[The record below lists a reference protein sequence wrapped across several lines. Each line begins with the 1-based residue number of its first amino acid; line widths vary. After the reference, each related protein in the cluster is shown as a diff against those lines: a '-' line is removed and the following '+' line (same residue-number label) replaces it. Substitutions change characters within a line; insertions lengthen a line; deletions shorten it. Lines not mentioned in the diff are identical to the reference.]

1 MPNSIRELIQKLQ
14 DVRESKALLYFLS
27 DRRSTIRIPGINTVL
42 AGEPHLIIYDH
53 LRTIGHVPKLD
64 LVIHTRGGNL
74 DAVWPLVS
82 ICREMSEQ
90 FSVLVPMTAHSAGT
104 LLCLG
109 AEQVL
114 MGTGASL
121 SPIDPSTSNLFNP
134 TDKHGNP
141 KPISVEDVVSYFR
154 LARDESKGTGIHD
167 QQQILE
173 IFKQLSNS
181 VSPLALGNVN
191 RVHTQIRLIAE
202 KLLNLHPSK
211 FKGKEHIDKIVKVL
225 TEELYSH
232 SHQIGITEAIDLFG
246 DKFIQKPTEEVEQVM
261 WDIFEWCATAFKLR
275 GTFNVKEWIGTE
287 TQKTL
292 DVVGAILVSEN
303 LSHAFTSKV
312 VIRQLPELPPQAQ
325 IQIPPGQQMPLI
337 PGLPT
342 KINIEPIKEGWYTIS
357 EGENIWSNIP

>member
-1 MPNSIRELIQKLQ
+1 MPNSLIELILKLQ
-14 DVRESKALLYFLS
+14 ELRESKVLLYFLS
-27 DRRSTIRIPGINTVL
+27 DRRSTVPIPGMNTVL
-42 AGEPHLIIYDH
+42 AGEPQLIIYDH
-53 LRTIGHVPKLD
+53 LKKIGRVPKLD
-64 LVIHTRGGNL
+64 LVIHTRGGSL

-82 ICREMSEQ
+82 ICREMSEH
-90 FSVLVPMTAHSAGT
+90 FSVLVPMVAHSAGT

-121 SPIDPSTSNLFNP
+121 SPIDPTTSNPFNP
-134 TDKHGNP
+134 SDNHGVP
-141 KPISVEDVVSYFR
+141 KPISVEDVISYFR

-167 QQQILE
+167 QQHILE
-173 IFKQLSNS
+173 IFRQLSNS

-191 RVHTQIRLIAE
+191 RVHTQIRLLAE
-202 KLLNLHPSK
+202 KLLNLHSAK
-211 FKGKEHIDKIVKVL
+211 FSSKEHINRIVKVL

-232 SHQIGITEAIDLFG
+232 SHQIGVAEAIDLFG
-246 DKFIQKPTEEVEQVM
+246 DKFIQRPTGEVEQAM
-261 WDIFEWCATAFKLR
+261 WDIFEWCATVFKLR
-275 GTFNVKEWIGTE
+275 STFNIKGWIGAE

-292 DVVGAILVSEN
+292 EVVGAILFTEN
-303 LSHAFTSKV
+303 LNHAFTSKV
-312 VIRQLPELPPQAQ
+312 IIRQLPELPPQVQ

-342 KINIEPIKEGWYTIS
+342 RINIEPIQEGWYTIS

>member
-1 MPNSIRELIQKLQ
+1 MTSSIKELIQKLQ
-14 DVRESKALLYFLS
+14 DIRESKVLLYFLS
-27 DRRSTIRIPGINTVL
+27 DRRSTVPIPGMNTVL
-42 AGEPHLIIYDH
+42 AGEPQLIIYDH

-82 ICREMSEQ
+82 LCREMSEH
-90 FSVLVPMTAHSAGT
+90 FSVLVPMAAHSAGT

-109 AEQVL
+109 AEQIL
-114 MGTGASL
+114 MRTGASL
-121 SPIDPSTSNLFNP
+121 SPIDPTTSNPFNP
-134 TDKHGNP
+134 TDNRGKP

-167 QQQILE
+167 PQQILE
-173 IFKQLSNS
+173 IFKQLSNT

-202 KLLNLHPSK
+202 KLLNLHPST
-211 FKGKEHIDKIVKVL
+211 FNNKEHINRIVKVL

-232 SHQIGITEAIDLFG
+232 SHQIGVTEAIDLFG
-246 DKFIQKPTEEVEQVM
+246 DKFIQKPTKEVDQAM
-261 WDIFEWCATAFKLR
+261 WDIFEWCATVFKLR
-275 GTFNVKEWIGTE
+275 NTFNIKEWIGTE

-292 DVVGAILVSEN
+292 DTIGGILVSEN
-303 LSHAFTSKV
+303 LNHAFTAKV
-312 VIRQLPELPPQAQ
+312 IVRQLPELPPQAQ

-342 KINIEPIKEGWYTIS
+342 RINIELIKEGWYNIS
-357 EGENIWSNIP
+357 EGEDIWSNMP